1 MKRTA
6 FLLAILVIFLSAYS
20 FSIELSLEENKAES
34 GTVGYVNIEKV
45 FKLYPLT
52 KISKDEFKQ
61 KISERQKILDQK
73 IAEIEE
79 MKGKLIRLKQEKEF
93 AESLKNMLDT
103 AQRVSEINAIS
114 QSNSSLNISTNTDLS
129 VSTPSVAYSS
139 AVASNADIS
148 SSSNTFVEISTFSNI
163 KEDSRVEAANTPS
176 IAISTVS
183 GGVLPTLAMP
193 GVGNIPLKHFK
204 FSVSTSPA
212 EIEYAI
218 NSLNASI
225 LAAQSSLE
233 DTRKQFDKEMY
244 EYQDEETEKI
254 LGRIYIKLK
263 ELSIKEGVSVVVDK
277 KSILFGHKAVD
288 LTDKLIQSLKDDY

>member
-1 MKRTA
+1 
-6 FLLAILVIFLSAYS
+6 
-20 FSIELSLEENKAES
+20 
-34 GTVGYVNIEKV
+34 
-45 FKLYPLT
+45 
-52 KISKDEFKQ
+52 
-61 KISERQKILDQK
+61 
-73 IAEIEE
+73 
-79 MKGKLIRLKQEKEF
+79 
-93 AESLKNMLDT
+93 LKNMLDT
-103 AQRVSEINAIS
+103 AQKVSEINNIS
-114 QSNSSLNISTNTDLS
+114 QTNSSMNISTNTDLP
-129 VSTPSVAYSS
+129 VSTFSAIASS
-139 AVASNADIS
+139 TEIYNADIS
-148 SSSNTFVEISTFSNI
+148 ISSNTSVEISTVGGNAI
-163 KEDSRVEAANTPS
+163 VVDSKNDVANTPS
-176 IAISTVS
+176 VEISTVS
-183 GGVLPTLAMP
+183 GGFVPTLAMP
-193 GVGNIPLKHFK
+193 GVGNIPLKNFK